1 MNEERK
7 TDRLAVVRSASLIA
21 LVFGAI
27 GSVGL
32 LRHAQKHPPPII
44 VAGFVVWVVA
54 PFAVLGVAHFFSR
67 RWPRRSELLFHVMTL
82 VITLASLAIYLDDNI
97 AHRTAKP
104 AGVYVA
110 VPPVTVILTG
120 VGIAI
125 STWQARKKRH
135 E

>member
-1 MNEERK
+1 
-7 TDRLAVVRSASLIA
+7 
-21 LVFGAI
+21 
-27 GSVGL
+27 
-32 LRHAQKHPPPII
+32 
-44 VAGFVVWVVA
+44 
-54 PFAVLGVAHFFSR
+54 
-67 RWPRRSELLFHVMTL
+67 MTL